1 MAFDDAGLERAL
13 RAETKGGLTL
23 CGGVGELTVIGC
35 EWLAILPEIELRDRL
50 RGTLGALVEMLGYI
64 PGMESVQILR
74 QKGAFVVNTLL
85 PEVVGEEI
93 HGYIAERDE
102 EEIRPTGLRLGAVR
116 ADAEEKRRDRGRYAA
131 WRKPEREKD
140 DDHAGRDRPAGGRGH
155 RRAAVPPEPETAGG
169 HRHAGNAGEMA
180 ASGGDEMVRLGR
192 AGGVTQSL
200 RQLRCHLPLHKGG

>member
-35 EWLAILPEIELRDRL
+35 EWMAILPEIELRDRL

-64 PGMESVQILR
+64 PGMETVQILR

-93 HGYIAERDE
+93 NGYIAERDE
-102 EEIRPTGLRLGAVR
+102 EEIRPTGLRLGLSVLMQ
-116 ADAEEKRRDRGRYAA
+116 KR
-131 WRKPEREKD
+131 
-140 DDHAGRDRPAGGRGH
+140 
-155 RRAAVPPEPETAGG
+155 
-169 HRHAGNAGEMA
+169 NGEIA
-180 ASGGDEMVRLGR
+180 
-192 AGGVTQSL
+192 GVTPRGASL
-200 RQLRCHLPLHKGG
+200 NVRKTTITPDGIVRQVDEDTGERLYRRSRRPREDTDTPEMLAKWRHLEAIGWCSWDTPEG